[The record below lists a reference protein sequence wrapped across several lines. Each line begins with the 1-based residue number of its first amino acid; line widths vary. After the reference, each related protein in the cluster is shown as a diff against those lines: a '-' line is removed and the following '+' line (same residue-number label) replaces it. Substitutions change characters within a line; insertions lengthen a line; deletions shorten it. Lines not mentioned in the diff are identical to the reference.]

1 MKPGAGTAETRA
13 WTRRARRFWD
23 QRQRL
28 AAPGLLTGYLLEES
42 PPAIGQHRFEGEWA
56 EVQRWM
62 RRYGV
67 GRGRCLDV
75 GCGTGVWLRAL
86 APQFQAV
93 EGWDYAPAM
102 VAASRETLKAAGVSG
117 AKLVCGDITR
127 RPGRAV
133 FDLIFV
139 GGVLMYTPEARLG
152 PLLGA
157 LRRLLKPGGLL
168 ILREST
174 RPGGTW
180 AREGQPLRSG
190 LLATAKQKKAQDY
203 VAIYRSREALEAAL
217 AGAGLRVKAVRPNV
231 HYKLS
236 DLTEDWLRRLGA
248 DPAKAQRLAVWV
260 HGLRWILLYPEY
272 YLRNWPLQNYWFLA
286 TT

>member
-1 MKPGAGTAETRA
+1 MASRRSVPSFAQRA
-13 WTRRARRFWD
+13 KRFWD

-28 AAPGLLTGYLLEES
+28 AAPGKLTGYLLEES
-42 PPAIGQHRFEGEWA
+42 PEAIGRHRFEGEWA
-56 EVQRWM
+56 EVAAWM
-62 RRYGV
+62 TAYGI

-75 GCGTGVWLRAL
+75 GCGTGVWLRRF
-86 APQFQAV
+86 APHFEAV

-102 VAASRETLKAAGVSG
+102 VAASRKTLKDAGVKG
-117 AKLVCGDITR
+117 AKLVCGDVTK

-139 GGVLMYTPEARLG
+139 GGVLMYTPDAQLT
-152 PLLGA
+152 PLLAA

-174 RPGGTW
+174 RPGATW
-180 AREGQPLRSG
+180 AREGLPLRSG
-190 LLATAKQKKAQDY
+190 LMATPRQKQAQDY
-203 VAIYRSREALEAAL
+203 VAIYRSREALQAAL
-217 AGAGLRVKAVRPNV
+217 QKAGLNVERVWPNV

-236 DLTEDWLRRLGA
+236 DLTEDWLRRLGVGGDA
-248 DPAKAQRLAVWV
+248 ARAQKMA
-260 HGLRWILLYPEY
+260 LRIYRWRWLTLYPEY
-272 YLRNWPLQNYWFLA
+272 YLRRWALQNYWFLA